1 MGVRRYRTV
10 VAVLIALAALLVG
23 VVGAGIAL
31 TEPPPPPAP
40 PPPAVIVRDVP
51 LGPDGKLS
59 VQFVGDTMLGD
70 AAQPL
75 LDQRG
80 YDWPF
85 QAVGPMLTGDFVVAV
100 AEAPISSLTLPWSLD
115 KEFSYSTRPDTAG
128 AMARAGIDAVTL
140 ANNHVFDVGPVG
152 LSDTIH
158 HLEVSGIAAFGA
170 GPDAARAR
178 QPLLLRTE
186 LGTIGI
192 VGMGESYGNRAGRD
206 EPGTR
211 VFSPEAIQ
219 RGAEIARLAGA
230 KWVVAFVHWGDN
242 YTPVNGEQ
250 RYWAQ
255 EFVTAG
261 YDLVVGSGPHFAQ
274 PIEFVGPM
282 PVIYSIGNF
291 VFGAP
296 GRFAEYRVP
305 GVGLSVGVELSAD
318 GATQL
323 AVRCLLTDNAVVG
336 YQPRPCTSGE
346 TQAHLRALHPQMAVH
361 GDLGVL
367 PCSCFARREG
377 E

>member
-1 MGVRRYRTV
+1 MVRYRGV
-10 VAVLIALAALLVG
+10 VAVLIALAALLAG

-31 TEPPPPPAP
+31 TEPPPPPP
-40 PPPAVIVRDVP
+40 VVIARDVP
-51 LGPDGKLS
+51 SGPDGKLS
-59 VQFVGDTMLGD
+59 VHFVGDTMLGD

-85 QAVGPMLTGDFVVAV
+85 QAVASMLTGDLVVAV
-100 AEAPISSLTLPWSLD
+100 AEAPISTLTLPWSLE
-115 KEFSYSTRPDTAG
+115 KLFSYSTRPDAAG

-140 ANNHVFDVGPVG
+140 ANNHIFDVGPVG
-152 LSDTIH
+152 LTDTIH
-158 HLEVSGIAAFGA
+158 HLEAAGIAAFGA
-170 GPDAARAR
+170 VPDAPRAR

-192 VGMGESYGNRAGRD
+192 VGLGESYGNRAGRD
-206 EPGTR
+206 EPGTI
-211 VFSPEAIQ
+211 VFSPEAIE
-219 RGAEIARLAGA
+219 RGAKVARMAGA
-230 KWVVAFVHWGDN
+230 KWVAAFAHWGDN
-242 YTPVNGEQ
+242 YTPINGEQ

-255 EFVTAG
+255 QFASAG
-261 YDLVVGSGPHFAQ
+261 YDLVMGSGPHFAQ
-274 PIEFVGPM
+274 LIEFVGPM

-296 GRFAEYRVP
+296 GRFAENRLP
-305 GVGLSVGVELSAD
+305 GVGLTIGVELIAD

-336 YQPRPCTSGE
+336 YQSRPCTRAE
-346 TQAHLRALHPQMAVH
+346 TQAHLQPLHPQMAVH
-361 GDLGVL
+361 EDVGVL